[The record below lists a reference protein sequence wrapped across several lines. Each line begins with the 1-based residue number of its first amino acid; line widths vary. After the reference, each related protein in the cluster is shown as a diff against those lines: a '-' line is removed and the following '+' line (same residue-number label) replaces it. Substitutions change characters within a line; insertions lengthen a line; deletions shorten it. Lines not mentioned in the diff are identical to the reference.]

1 LRELTG
7 NIKSVMRKIRSFLTA
22 GLVGVFGGTAIGVL
36 YTLPLKKEYRA
47 SFKIKLATVN
57 DGVVA
62 PSSLISTKPIA
73 SIDLTEIR
81 ILMSQCEQSHAQQ
94 TQGTLL
100 ADERIQL
107 DRGMPDIVSLAVRGS
122 TEEDARR
129 CAVSLVGAVVESQNV
144 RLSEYT
150 LPWVSRVETLNSQI
164 DRELLEAKQISQPP
178 FATTQSALLETY
190 KLHWLLAS
198 ATKANQ
204 AAAIRINERLV
215 SRPLYLH
222 GVFGGAIGLAL
233 TCGLWCLYFVVNRR
247 TSMPK
252 FFNSQNE

>member
-1 LRELTG
+1 M
-7 NIKSVMRKIRSFLTA
+7 KKIRSFLIA
-22 GLVGVFGGTAIGVL
+22 GLIGVFGGAAIGVL
-36 YTLPLKKEYRA
+36 HTLPLKKEYRA
-47 SFKIKLATVN
+47 LFKIKLATVN

-73 SIDLTEIR
+73 NIDLTVIS
-81 ILMSQCEQSHAQQ
+81 ILVSQCQQSHALQ
-94 TQGTLL
+94 TQGALR

-107 DRGMPDIVSLAVRGS
+107 HRGTPDIVTLAVRGS

-129 CAVSLVGAVVESQNV
+129 CAVSLVGALVESQNA

-164 DRELLEAKQISQPP
+164 DRELFEAKKISQPP
-178 FATTQSALLETY
+178 FTTTQSALLETY

-198 ATKANQ
+198 ATKATQ
-204 AAAIRINERLV
+204 AAALRIDESIV

-222 GVFGGAIGLAL
+222 GAIGGAIGLAL
-233 TCGLWCLYFVVNRR
+233 MCFSWCLYFVVNRR
-247 TSMPK
+247 ISIPK
-252 FFNSQNE
+252 FFKSQNE